1 MSRPNDYGMLL
12 NQDIKLHR
20 SWFKQ
25 MTKLIGITCQYKAP
39 IININRIK
47 CQQCSKV
54 FTFKDNE
61 VVEKHISCPDCNTKN
76 NIENQIKLNTKEFDK
91 YGDLK
96 AQYPKE
102 GKPVGCI
109 FQDHPDQKT
118 LKKMGWVAE
127 LQEGSSIIHVP
138 YDLENLQVGCLFE
151 VPSGLDEATDKPRLF
166 RVISMQNI
174 MVYPASIACE
184 IAPEYEDIDEPVI
197 HTNFVSTTLPL
208 LIDNEEDD

>member
-1 MSRPNDYGMLL
+1 MSKPNDYGMLL
-12 NQDIKLHR
+12 NSNIKLHR
-20 SWFKQ
+20 TWFKQ
-25 MTKLIGITCQYKAP
+25 MTNLIGIICNYKAP
-39 IININRIK
+39 IVNINKIK
-47 CQQCSKV
+47 CQECGKV
-54 FTFKDNE
+54 FTFNNTDVIDETINCPNKD
-61 VVEKHISCPDCNTKN
+61 CQAKN
-76 NIENQIKLNTKEFDK
+76 DIKNQMQLTIKEFDM

-96 AQYPKE
+96 AQYPEKWE
-102 GKPVGCI
+102 AVGCI

-138 YDLENLQVGCLFE
+138 YDLPNLQVGCLFE
-151 VPSGLDEATDKPRLF
+151 VPSGLDSAEPRLF

-197 HTNFVSTTLPL
+197 HNNFTTATLPL